1 MGLRCD
7 RAGSRESGAPQR
19 RQRASGRSVRCPFCS
34 AWSASRCRMSSWRCR
49 CIKIPSWWDLDAQA
63 QAATHRIT
71 EDIGRRCHL
80 RQLGRLPPGQDT
92 VSPEILSSVE
102 PEQAFPGLVNM
113 PMCYLERSE
122 AMSGLQH
129 FMSFAAGAEA
139 EQFYY
144 RKADLVELRA
154 PWSPEHSLYLLRQ
167 YQQHYLGGPEQP
179 ARAQPSPGRNAPCP
193 CQSGKKYKRCCGLGP
208 SASPDSDPTDL

>member
-49 CIKIPSWWDLDAQA
+49 CIKIPSWWDLDAHA

-80 RQLGRLPPGQDT
+80 RQLGRLPPGQDE
-92 VSPEILSSVE
+92 VSPELLSSVE

-122 AMSGLQH
+122 TMSSLLH
-129 FMSFAAGAEA
+129 FMSFAAEAEA
-139 EQFYY
+139 EQFY
-144 RKADLVELRA
+144 
-154 PWSPEHSLYLLRQ
+154 
-167 YQQHYLGGPEQP
+167 
-179 ARAQPSPGRNAPCP
+179 
-193 CQSGKKYKRCCGLGP
+193 
-208 SASPDSDPTDL
+208 